1 MNTWVFI
8 AAYNEEQTI
17 GRVIDDIKTVTNPPI
32 GGIIVVDD
40 CSHDRTGEIALAHG
54 AHVLRHILNRGKGAA
69 IRTGTAYALAHGAD
83 IVVHFDADGQHHAQD
98 IPSLIIPIEQG
109 DADVVLGSRF
119 LKGARTNASL
129 FRTFVL
135 KLGIFF
141 TWWMSG
147 IRLSDAHNGL
157 RAFSRQAAEQIVLTE
172 DRFAYA
178 SELIDEIRRL
188 KLRYVEV
195 PVTITYTDYSRQK
208 GQRSRNA
215 LSIGLKMIWKKLIT

>member
-1 MNTWVFI
+1 MNAWVFI
-8 AAYNEEQTI
+8 AAWNEEQTI
-17 GRVIDDIKTVTNPPI
+17 GAVIDDVKTVSSNI
-32 GGIIVVDD
+32 VVVDD
-40 CSHDRTGEIALAHG
+40 CSRDRTGEIAKAHG
-54 AHVLRHILNRGKGAA
+54 ATVLRHVINRGKGAA
-69 IRTGTAYALAHGAD
+69 IRTGTEHALTHGAD
-83 IVVHFDADGQHHAQD
+83 FVIHFDADGQHHAKD
-98 IPSLIIPIEQG
+98 ISALVAPIERG
-109 DADVVLGSRF
+109 TADVVLGSRF
-119 LKGARTNASL
+119 LEGAITNASPL
-129 FRTFVL
+129 RTFVL
-135 KLGIFF
+135 KLGVFF

-157 RAFSRQAAEQIVLTE
+157 RALSRRAAEQIVLTE

-188 KLRYVEV
+188 KLRYAEV